1 MNAKQLRTEI
11 IKPALV
17 MIGLYS
23 KPAEDLVFGT
33 ACIESHCGEY
43 LCQLNGPAVG
53 IFQMEPAT
61 HDDIYKNFLK
71 YKPDL
76 KARVMKLF
84 APGLSAAE
92 NLKSNLMYA
101 AAMCR
106 IHYLRVSQPIPEN
119 RREQA
124 EYWKKYY
131 NTSKGK
137 GSVEKYLEAYQGE

>member
-11 IKPALV
+11 IRPALV
-17 MIGLYS
+17 AVGLYS

-33 ACIESHCGEY
+33 ACVESNCGEY
-43 LCQLNGPAVG
+43 LRQINGPALGV
-53 IFQMEPAT
+53 FQMEPAT

-71 YKPDL
+71 YKQDL
-76 KARVMKLF
+76 KARVMKLS

-106 IHYLRVSQPIPEN
+106 IHYLRVSQPIPEDLQG
-119 RREQA
+119 QA

-131 NTSKGK
+131 NTAKGK
-137 GSVEKYLEAYQGE
+137 GSVEKYLDAYQGA

>member
-1 MNAKQLRTEI
+1 MDTKQLRIEI

-17 MIGLYS
+17 FIGHYS

-33 ACIESHCGEY
+33 ACVESQCGEY
-43 LCQLNGPAVG
+43 ICQLNGPAVG

-61 HDDIYKNFLK
+61 HDDIYVNFLK
-71 YKPDL
+71 YKPEL
-76 KARVMKLF
+76 KAKVMKLF
-84 APGLSAAE
+84 APGLSVAE

-106 IHYLRVSQPIPEN
+106 IHYLRVSIPIPN
-119 RREQA
+119 DLQGQA

-131 NTSKGK
+131 NTAKGK
-137 GSVEKYLEAYQGE
+137 GSVEKYLKAYKGE